1 LDFFYLRH
9 YKYDQEYM
17 GFALRKG
24 SKEAEGTEGTE
35 RGETKEDSS
44 SYEE

>member
-1 LDFFYLRH
+1 
-9 YKYDQEYM
+9 M
-17 GFALRKG
+17 GFALWKG
-24 SKEAEGTEGTE
+24 SEEAEGTKRTE